1 MNETENTPPLDTIP
15 LYRYLT
21 FNRFLETLEKGL
33 FIPKASL
40 FNDRWEAMVHP
51 MHEYLRERNAEK
63 LLLRSRDEAKIP
75 TLDDHNIPHISQ
87 SVYEGKKEV
96 YVSCWNGTNY
106 ECVAMW
112 KLYGKGGNAVMLE
125 TNAKELTDAFVDFNE
140 SEKKE
145 WLACLRKLKY
155 VLPGD
160 DGYNRVFDGDPP
172 LWDNGFQGELSTNY
186 RFHYTYTGLHY
197 KHISYDF
204 EHEYRLLAAH
214 KNRGDRPNNGIIL
227 PLKKSFIKKVI
238 LKPDSSDTFKVKVR
252 DCLNKYDFNDV
263 EVEKSFLDELPP
275 LEKSWTATFLKSTIR
290 FLSDVLGFKS

>member
-21 FNRFLETLEKGL
+21 FNRFSETLEKGL

-40 FNDRWEAMVHP
+40 FEDRWEGMVYD
-51 MHEYLRERNAEK
+51 MHEYLKERNAEK
-63 LLLRSRDEAKIP
+63 LLAEAKVP
-75 TLDDHNIPHISQ
+75 TLDDYYIPDIHKNIC
-87 SVYEGKKEV
+87 EGKKEI
-96 YVSCWNGTNY
+96 YASCWNGTSY

-112 KLYGKGGNAVMLE
+112 KLYGKGKNAVMLE
-125 TNAKELTDAFVDFNE
+125 TNAKELCEAFDNFNKL
-140 SEKKE
+140 EKKE
-145 WLACLRKLKY
+145 WFACLKKLKY
-155 VLPGD
+155 ILPGNWED
-160 DGYNRVFDGDPP
+160 DKAFEGEEP
-172 LWDNGFQGELSTNY
+172 LWDTDFIKLLENP
-186 RFHYTYTGLHY
+186 RFHRTYTGLQY

-238 LKPDSSDTFKVKVR
+238 LRPDSSDTFKAKVR

-263 EVEKSFLDELPP
+263 EVERSFLDELPP
-275 LEKSWTATFLKSTIR
+275 LEKPWTTTVLKSTIR
-290 FLSDVLGFKS
+290 FLSNVLGLKS